1 VNYGWPACE
10 ENRHAYVAGANC
22 STVAIPRVEFPAY
35 ETITAAAFVPRTI
48 SGAYALPATYAGG
61 AFVAMHGS
69 WHAVNGV
76 PIAPPRVS
84 FVRMSGDVPAAAVNW
99 SSPITQWVDVVRGFQ
114 TSSGTRIGRPAGAAV
129 GPRGDLFV
137 ADDYAGKIYRIRP

>member
-1 VNYGWPACE
+1 MG
-10 ENRHAYVAGANC
+10 
-22 STVAIPRVEFPAY
+22 
-35 ETITAAAFVPRTI
+35 
-48 SGAYALPATYAGG
+48 
-61 AFVAMHGS
+61 
-69 WHAVNGV
+69 
-76 PIAPPRVS
+76 
-84 FVRMSGDVPAAAVNW
+84 GDVPAAAVNW